1 MNIGGCFGYASY
13 FGSNHINEGNIEVS
27 GANAGTYRIGG
38 LGGHITGKLTTGSNS
53 GNVTFKSTAST
64 SDILEIGGL
73 AGYMVG
79 GSDFTNT
86 GNITLEAGSTVG
98 AALYVGGIA
107 GYNNTNAMDQ
117 SSNSG
122 EIKVSGTSV
131 GRACVAGIVGTP
143 WNAAVT
149 NATNT
154 GAVTVNGTI
163 TGGAGVGGISGYVQ
177 DDKSGANKNLVN
189 KAPISVSGTS
199 KNAIWVGGVIGN
211 SNKSNGQTTF
221 ENKATGIVTVNLS
234 QDSAGDIY
242 VGGVAGLIQDSSNKI
257 YNYGNVNV
265 NGYANGTL
273 YIGGVI
279 GSQNNYD
286 RTDHINYADINISAK
301 VSKDLRVGG
310 ICAGGRYAKDWKNAV
325 NYGDINV
332 SKDTEV
338 QGSTYLGGIYG
349 SSNSSQDY
357 FKFTACRNEGNITFS
372 GKSCLTY
379 IEEDRN
385 ILCMGGLTGMAGQF
399 ETGNATHMVNIVDG
413 FTNKGT
419 MKYDG
424 TCNGCVAVGG
434 IIGNNNW
441 TSGTWSGTLVNEGEV
456 ICTGTYGTTGNAGG
470 IIGISNTKFAD
481 VKAHCSVKAKGYTG
495 VGMILGSPQV
505 DTIVVSNAHC
515 GGLITANTINT
526 DGDKAWQE
534 VAITQENYAK
544 YIYAEEVEDAL
555 ALANYCGFLSSIDA
569 TPVYS
574 DGSAVVLPEP
584 TPEPAPAE

>member
-1 MNIGGCFGYASY
+1 
-13 FGSNHINEGNIEVS
+13 
-27 GANAGTYRIGG
+27 
-38 LGGHITGKLTTGSNS
+38 
-53 GNVTFKSTAST
+53 
-64 SDILEIGGL
+64 
-73 AGYMVG
+73 
-79 GSDFTNT
+79 
-86 GNITLEAGSTVG
+86 
-98 AALYVGGIA
+98 
-107 GYNNTNAMDQ
+107 
-117 SSNSG
+117 
-122 EIKVSGTSV
+122 
-131 GRACVAGIVGTP
+131 
-143 WNAAVT
+143 
-149 NATNT
+149 
-154 GAVTVNGTI
+154 
-163 TGGAGVGGISGYVQ
+163 
-177 DDKSGANKNLVN
+177 
-189 KAPISVSGTS
+189 
-199 KNAIWVGGVIGN
+199 
-211 SNKSNGQTTF
+211 
-221 ENKATGIVTVNLS
+221 
-234 QDSAGDIY
+234 
-242 VGGVAGLIQDSSNKI
+242 
-257 YNYGNVNV
+257 
-265 NGYANGTL
+265 
-273 YIGGVI
+273 
-279 GSQNNYD
+279 
-286 RTDHINYADINISAK
+286 
-301 VSKDLRVGG
+301 
-310 ICAGGRYAKDWKNAV
+310 
-325 NYGDINV
+325 
-332 SKDTEV
+332 
-338 QGSTYLGGIYG
+338 
-349 SSNSSQDY
+349 
-357 FKFTACRNEGNITFS
+357 
-372 GKSCLTY
+372 
-379 IEEDRN
+379 
-385 ILCMGGLTGMAGQF
+385 MGGLTGWVGQY
-399 ETGNATHMVNIVDG
+399 TPGNAGHMVNIVDG